1 MELVRAIMTEPEIWD
16 RASEDGIDQ
25 ETWYPGTDGFSIWLL
40 CVEDNTPIGVI
51 LLHTDNSTTLKMHP
65 YLRKAHRTRGRDMM
79 KEFYEWVLENTEDRI
94 NKINVSIPENDK
106 RVINFAKKV
115 GFKKEGLNR
124 DSYMKNGTIYA
135 QQNLG
140 ITRSEIEDYING

>member
-1 MELVRAIMTEPEIWD
+1 
-16 RASEDGIDQ
+16 
-25 ETWYPGTDGFSIWLL
+25 
-40 CVEDNTPIGVI
+40 
-51 LLHTDNSTTLKMHP
+51 
-65 YLRKAHRTRGRDMM
+65 M

-140 ITRSEIEDYING
+140 ITRSEIEDYIND